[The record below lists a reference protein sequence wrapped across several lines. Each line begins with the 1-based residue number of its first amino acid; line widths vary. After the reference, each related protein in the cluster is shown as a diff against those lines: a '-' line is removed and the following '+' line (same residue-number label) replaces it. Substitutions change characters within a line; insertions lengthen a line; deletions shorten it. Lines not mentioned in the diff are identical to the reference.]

1 MKGAALLLIISSG
14 ANAISIKSDPMF
26 SSLGYETRHYK
37 GEGDYDD
44 YNVPNFG
51 RDSDVITTLKNAKDA
66 EESLGHNWDVLA
78 PSPDPP
84 KRNYP
89 VVQLG
94 RDSEINETYESIAQA
109 EKMQEHKWTWKKQH
123 LLDHLSNPVP
133 PGSWP
138 SKARYDDDI
147 QTSLKNADDA
157 ESSTGKHWTGDGE
170 YA

>member
-1 MKGAALLLIISSG
+1 
-14 ANAISIKSDPMF
+14 MF

-51 RDSDVITTLKNAKDA
+51 RDSDVVSTLKNADDA
-66 EESLGHNWDVLA
+66 EKKLGHNWDVLA

-84 KRNYP
+84 PRDYP

-94 RDSEINETYESIAQA
+94 RDKEINESYESMAQA
-109 EKMQEHKWTWKKQH
+109 EGMLDHKWTWKKQH
-123 LLDHLSNPVP
+123 LLDHLKNPVP

-138 SKARYDDDI
+138 SKSRLDDDMI
-147 QTSLKNADDA
+147 TTQKNAEDA
-157 ESSTGKHWTGDGE
+157 EKSTGQHWTGDGE